1 MYFRVSLLV
10 QSVLPG
16 GVHVLLGADFVDTV
30 LQILFLLL
38 FSLVFSL
45 KKKKSL

>member
-30 LQILFLLL
+30 LQILF
-38 FSLVFSL
+38 FCCSLV
-45 KKKKSL
+45 